1 MGIPNVILP
10 AENAAEAAVVQGVNV
25 YGARY
30 LAEVVAMIMRPE
42 QFDGGGASRKCTSAG
57 SLQPRPIF
65 ATCAARPWL
74 SARWRWP
81 RPDRTTSS

>member
-30 LAEVVAMIMRPE
+30 LAEVVAMLARPE
-42 QFDGGGASRKCTSAG
+42 QF
-57 SLQPRPIF
+57 
-65 ATCAARPWL
+65 AAVVPNGNGHQQQ
-74 SARWRWP
+74 SPPA
-81 RPDRTTSS
+81 PDFRDVRGQTTA